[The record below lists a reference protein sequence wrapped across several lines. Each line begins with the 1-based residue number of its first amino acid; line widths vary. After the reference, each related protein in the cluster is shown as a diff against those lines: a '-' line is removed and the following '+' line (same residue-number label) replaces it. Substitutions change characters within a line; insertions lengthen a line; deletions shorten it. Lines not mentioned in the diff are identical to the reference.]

1 MKSKQVHVIK
11 WPILTKK
18 PARNSKWIH
27 VIRWQTLIK
36 TLNGSMLS
44 SDQPVRK
51 SNLNSFI
58 RRWLPLK
65 SNKSQLE
72 GNYPKNQINKEIV
85 SLGWG
90 GLWVN

>member
-1 MKSKQVHVIK
+1 
-11 WPILTKK
+11 
-18 PARNSKWIH
+18 
-27 VIRWQTLIK
+27 
-36 TLNGSMLS
+36 MLS

-90 GLWVN
+90 GLW